1 METNS
6 VPAVR
11 LIQQD
16 CFTFGGAVDGKSIK
30 LNPTEQSTAA
40 FRCRPMSDASNAMS
54 GRLGGAQGM
63 TKFDFYLLSSVCCL
77 SVFQWLSV

>member
-6 VPAVR
+6 IPAACW
-11 LIQQD
+11 IQQD
-16 CFTFGGAVDGKSIK
+16 YLTFGGAVDWKSIK
-30 LNPTEQSTAA
+30 LNPTEQLTAV

-63 TKFDFYLLSSVCCL
+63 TKFGFCLLFVICL
-77 SVFQWLSV
+77 FFQWLGV